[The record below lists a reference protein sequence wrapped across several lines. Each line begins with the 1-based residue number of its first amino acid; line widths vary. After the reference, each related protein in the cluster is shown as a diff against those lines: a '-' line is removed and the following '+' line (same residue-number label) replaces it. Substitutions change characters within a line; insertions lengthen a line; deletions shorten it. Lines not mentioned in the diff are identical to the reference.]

1 MNLQRLKTALC
12 LVLMF
17 WGLFGG
23 LSVIAAESAKPQKP
37 RDLIAAPSNKAL
49 ELSWSA
55 PQGEKPVAYH
65 VYVDGEFYKKVKAT
79 ELKVENLKNGADY
92 AIAVTAVDAAGLESD
107 KVTVTESPANVLPLL
122 IVIFL
127 CIAYIYNKVFRVEQ
141 LTFRQSISKHV
152 RALRNRQFKI
162 AGRSVL
168 IYGLILIGSYM
179 LLFFQLMGLPIII
192 SLAVAIGLMLIVR
205 IRYWIQGRQS
215 GPGESQ

>member
-1 MNLQRLKTALC
+1 MHLRRLKTALC

-17 WGLFGG
+17 WALCGG
-23 LSVIAAESAKPQKP
+23 LSVIAADSAKPQKP
-37 RDLIAAPSNKAL
+37 RDVIAAPTNKAL

-65 VYVDGEFYKKVKAT
+65 VYVDGEFYKKVKTT
-79 ELKVENLKNGADY
+79 ELTIENLKNGTDY
-92 AIAVTAVDAAGLESD
+92 AIAVTALDAAGQESA
-107 KVTVTESPANVLPLL
+107 KATVTESPANVLPML

-141 LTFRQSISKHV
+141 LTIRQSVSKHV
-152 RALRNRQFKI
+152 RALRNRQFKVT
-162 AGRSVL
+162 GRSLL
-168 IYGLILIGSYM
+168 IYGLILVGSYM

-205 IRYWIQGRQS
+205 IRYWIQGRQN
-215 GPGESQ
+215 GTGESQ